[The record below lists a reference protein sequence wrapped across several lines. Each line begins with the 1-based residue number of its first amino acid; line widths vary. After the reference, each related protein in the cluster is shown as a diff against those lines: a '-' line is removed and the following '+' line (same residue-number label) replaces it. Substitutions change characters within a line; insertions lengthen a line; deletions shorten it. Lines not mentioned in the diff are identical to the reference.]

1 MEFYYD
7 SKQTVPYKGAL
18 KEHMMRRKRRGD
30 YAVWDASIQAAV
42 SVGATIQPGSSEEK
56 PVVFSLPES
65 DRSFATRQLHPLTRA
80 VLDEMEIDESL
91 ACEDDGERRSEGA
104 KWKSRKRGRDPLF
117 ILTPDQTKFL
127 KASSQESMTGA
138 RTKASVAV
146 EDPPEDITPADTA
159 TASEPEPNVSTP
171 VRKAPQKWTSAE
183 KNIFLKTLEEHGRD
197 WAMLS
202 AAVGTKTISQI
213 KNFYYDYKKQ
223 VGKHRSVS
231 DKKSMKSDSKL
242 RASESEP
249 TFDASLEDE
258 EDETP
263 GQYINLADIPSGQ
276 TSQGMS
282 NEDEEN
288 HVSERELREESQWV
302 QQEAV
307 ERRLS
312 SNKPETGDFVN
323 AARGPMSVS
332 SLSVGELGGNLSAEG
347 QFVDANRELIQQL
360 LNQQRRPHQLGQH
373 QQQQQAAIQKLMSQH
388 QQQQQQQ
395 QQQQIPRDQVSAE
408 DAFRRLQQRQQQADQ
423 LSAEEVRRLLQQQQ
437 QQQQQQLHQADQ
449 LTSEEARRLHH
460 HQQAD
465 QLSAEEARSLL
476 QHHSQSQHQQ
486 LLSNMFPWLST
497 SQALQAQRGLPQAR
511 NTTALQHQEG
521 NPEWGDGKSLN
532 VFTIA

>member
-1 MEFYYD
+1 VEFYYD

-30 YAVWDASIQAAV
+30 YTVWDASIQAAV

-80 VLDEMEIDESL
+80 VLDVMEIDESV
-91 ACEDDGERRSEGA
+91 ACVDDGERRSEGA

-138 RTKASVAV
+138 RAKASVAV
-146 EDPPEDITPADTA
+146 EEPPEDIAAADTATADTA
-159 TASEPEPNVSTP
+159 TASEPEPCVSTP

-231 DKKSMKSDSKL
+231 DKKSFKSDSKL

-249 TFDASLEDE
+249 IFDASLEDE

-263 GQYINLADIPSGQ
+263 GQYVNPAEAPSGQ
-276 TSQGMS
+276 ASQGLS
-282 NEDEEN
+282 NEEEAN
-288 HVSERELREESQWV
+288 HGSERELREEPQWV
-302 QQEAV
+302 QQEAA
-307 ERRLS
+307 ERRQS
-312 SNKPETGDFVN
+312 GNNPVTGDLAN

-332 SLSVGELGGNLSAEG
+332 SLSAGDLGGNLSAEG
-347 QFVDANRELIQQL
+347 QFVDTNRELIHQL
-360 LNQQRRPHQLGQH
+360 LNQQRHPHQLGQH
-373 QQQQQAAIQKLMSQH
+373 QQQQQSAIQKLLSQH
-388 QQQQQQQ
+388 QQQQM
-395 QQQQIPRDQVSAE
+395 PRDQVSAE
-408 DAFRRLQQRQQQADQ
+408 DAFRLLQQRQQQADQ
-423 LSAEEVRRLLQQQQ
+423 LSVEEVRRLL
-437 QQQQQQLHQADQ
+437 QQQQQLHQADQ
-449 LTSEEARRLHH
+449 LTAEEGRRLLH

-486 LLSNMFPWLST
+486 LLSNLFPWLST
-497 SQALQAQRGLPQAR
+497 SQNLQAQRGLPQAL
-511 NTTALQHQEG
+511 TAAALQHQEG

-532 VFTIA
+532 LHTIA

>member
-1 MEFYYD
+1 VEFYYD

-30 YAVWDASIQAAV
+30 YTVWDASIQAAV

-65 DRSFATRQLHPLTRA
+65 DRSFATRQLHPLTRE
-80 VLDEMEIDESL
+80 VLDAMEIDESL
-91 ACEDDGERRSEGA
+91 ACVDDGERRSEGA

-117 ILTPDQTKFL
+117 ILTPEQTKFL
-127 KASSQESMTGA
+127 KASSQESMIGA
-138 RTKASVAV
+138 RAKASVAV
-146 EDPPEDITPADTA
+146 EEPPEDITAADTA
-159 TASEPEPNVSTP
+159 TASEPEPSVSTP

-249 TFDASLEDE
+249 TLDASLEDE

-263 GQYINLADIPSGQ
+263 GQYVNPAETPSGQ
-276 TSQGMS
+276 TSQGLS
-282 NEDEEN
+282 NEDEAKD
-288 HVSERELREESQWV
+288 VSERELREEPQWA
-302 QQEAV
+302 QQEAA

-312 SNKPETGDFVN
+312 GNNPETGDFVN
-323 AARGPMSVS
+323 AARGPVPVS
-332 SLSVGELGGNLSAEG
+332 SLSAGELGGNLPAEG
-347 QFVDANRELIQQL
+347 QFVDANRELLQQL
-360 LNQQRRPHQLGQH
+360 LHQQRHPHQLGQH
-373 QQQQQAAIQKLMSQH
+373 QQQQQSAIQKLLSQH
-388 QQQQQQQ
+388 QQQQM
-395 QQQQIPRDQVSAE
+395 PRDQVSAE
-408 DAFRRLQQRQQQADQ
+408 DAFRLLQQRQQQADQ
-423 LSAEEVRRLLQQQQ
+423 LSVEEVRRLLQQQQ
-437 QQQQQQLHQADQ
+437 QQQLQQADQ
-449 LTSEEARRLHH
+449 LTAEEARRLRH

-465 QLSAEEARSLL
+465 QLSSEEARSLL

-486 LLSNMFPWLST
+486 LLSNLFPWLSA
-497 SQALQAQRGLPQAR
+497 SQVLQAQRGLPQ
-511 NTTALQHQEG
+511 TLTSGALQHQEV

-532 VFTIA
+532 FHTIA

>member
-65 DRSFATRQLHPLTRA
+65 DRSFATKQLHPLTRT
-80 VLDEMEIDESL
+80 VLDVMEIDESL
-91 ACEDDGERRSEGA
+91 ACVDDGERRSEGA

-117 ILTPDQTKFL
+117 ILTPEQTKFL
-127 KASSQESMTGA
+127 KASSQELMTGA
-138 RTKASVAV
+138 RVKASVAV
-146 EDPPEDITPADTA
+146 EEPPEDITAADTA
-159 TASEPEPNVSTP
+159 TASEPEPSVSTP

-249 TFDASLEDE
+249 TLDASLEDE
-258 EDETP
+258 EYETP
-263 GQYINLADIPSGQ
+263 GQYVNPAETPSGQ
-276 TSQGMS
+276 TSQGVS
-282 NEDEEN
+282 NEDEAN
-288 HVSERELREESQWV
+288 HVSEQELREESQWV
-302 QQEAV
+302 QQEAA
-307 ERRLS
+307 ETRLS
-312 SNKPETGDFVN
+312 GNNPETGDFVN
-323 AARGPMSVS
+323 AARGPLSVS
-332 SLSVGELGGNLSAEG
+332 SLSAGELGGNLSAEG

-360 LNQQRRPHQLGQH
+360 LNQQRHPHQLGQH
-373 QQQQQAAIQKLMSQH
+373 QQQQQSAIQKLLSQH
-388 QQQQQQQ
+388 QQQQQM
-395 QQQQIPRDQVSAE
+395 PRDQVSAE
-408 DAFRRLQQRQQQADQ
+408 DAFRLLQQRQHQADQ
-423 LSAEEVRRLLQQQQ
+423 LSVEEVRRLL
-437 QQQQQQLHQADQ
+437 QQQQQLHQADQ
-449 LTSEEARRLHH
+449 LTAEEARRLLH
-460 HQQAD
+460 HQHAD
-465 QLSAEEARSLL
+465 QLSAEEARSVL

-486 LLSNMFPWLST
+486 LVSNLFPWLST
-497 SQALQAQRGLPQAR
+497 SQVLQAQRGLPQAL
-511 NTTALQHQEG
+511 TAAALQHREG

-532 VFTIA
+532 LHKIA